1 MVRSARRLTALL
13 VVASLTAA
21 ACGGGG
27 DDDSSSN
34 DTKNTSDTTEAKG
47 AEGEVD
53 VYPLFYRQL
62 AGGEAEGGTNP
73 VTVRLR
79 EIEEDELRVSFS
91 EDEVAGTGDQWRAAG
106 WNAVTV
112 ATLLTGADLGGREV
126 AFDLTGQIDGPSA
139 GGLMTVATLSLIR
152 GDTLQDDITMT
163 GTINPDGTVGPVGG
177 IPYKVDGVVEAKKS
191 RMLIPVGQRNSADN
205 SGELVDVVDV
215 GRRKDVEVSEVG
227 DIYEAYE
234 EFTGKTL
241 PAPDEGDAE
250 LSEDAYQRIR
260 AKVNDWLAQFES
272 SAGEFNSLDPTVQG
286 FLSDTAAD
294 AQSEAER
301 ARNLSRQGLQAGAFQ
316 SALQAAAL
324 ANAVVKAGRAA
335 QIYLTQGESAFY
347 DAISSSTAISRRV
360 EAQFDELK
368 TFDPKT
374 VSDAAAL
381 IDSYSS
387 AIDALSLSS
396 YADNVLS
403 GLGSGSEED
412 DFTTALLGALF
423 YEIAGTLVESTGD
436 VFDVGR
442 DLGGAALDSKIE
454 PAAVSDF
461 FRKAAAANL
470 NAFDTVVL
478 GEVAKSNN
486 ASLDVV
492 KQNFA
497 SRDLD
502 YAFATSSL
510 NVLQGGLDEYFGDD
524 EEAAAYAKLG
534 GSVSLY
540 ARASGLMA
548 KYYSLGAELDEDLN
562 ITGISNQKAL
572 REALD
577 LAQAQVE
584 RSVSVLQ
591 SEEVD
596 PTLVVA
602 GYESAGIDRE
612 GDADDKF
619 DALTSYWTGFINS
632 RVLAYL
638 GGFETEGY
646 E

>member
-1 MVRSARRLTALL
+1 MVRSARRLTAFF
-13 VVASLTAA
+13 VVASLAAA

-27 DDDSSSN
+27 DDDSSS
-34 DTKNTSDTTEAKG
+34 DETRDSSDTTEAKA

-62 AGGEAEGGTNP
+62 SNGEAEGGTNP

-79 EIEEDELRVSFS
+79 PLDEEELRVSFS

-112 ATLLTGADLGGREV
+112 ATLLTGADLGGREI

-139 GGLMTVATLSLIR
+139 GALMTVATLSLMR
-152 GDTLQDDITMT
+152 GEELQDDITMT

-177 IPYKVDGVVEAKKS
+177 IPYKVDGVVEAKKA
-191 RMLIPVGQRNSADN
+191 RMLIPAGQRNSADN
-205 SGELVDVVDV
+205 TGDLVDVVDL
-215 GRRKDVEVSEVG
+215 GNRKDVEVNEVG

-234 EFTGKTL
+234 EFTGETL

-272 SAGEFNSLDPTVQG
+272 SAGEFNSLDPTFQDA
-286 FLSDTAAD
+286 LSDIAQQAQDAAD
-294 AQSEAER
+294 R

-316 SALQAAAL
+316 SALEAAAY
-324 ANAVVKAGRAA
+324 ANAAVKAGRAG

-347 DAISSSTAISRRV
+347 DTISSSTAISRRV

-368 TFDPKT
+368 TFEPKT

-387 AIDALSLSS
+387 AIDALSLSQ

-403 GLGSGSEED
+403 NLTGTD
-412 DFTTALLGALF
+412 DDITTLLTGALF

-442 DLGGAALDSKIE
+442 DLGGAELDSAID
-454 PAAVSDF
+454 PTAVSDF

-478 GEVAKSNN
+478 GEVANQNN

-497 SRDLD
+497 GRDFD
-502 YAFATSSL
+502 YALATSSL
-510 NVLQGGLDEYFGDD
+510 NVLQGGLDEYFGKD
-524 EEAAAYAKLG
+524 EDAAAYAKLG
-534 GSVSLY
+534 GAVSLY

-548 KYYSLGAELDEDLN
+548 KYYSLRAELDEDLN
-562 ITGISNQKAL
+562 VTGIANQKAL
-572 REALD
+572 QGALD
-577 LAQAQVE
+577 LAQSQVE

-612 GDADDKF
+612 GEAEDKL